1 MLFFARNL
9 TLIFTFLA
17 TTWAFAAAPQQRPNI
32 VLMMADDMGI
42 GDTSAYQD
50 FTGNS
55 DQDQLATPNMQRLAN
70 RGVRFTDAHTT
81 SSRCSPTRYGLLTGR
96 YPWRNRLKHW
106 VLFGVQGDPMIEP
119 DRPTIATLLQQN
131 HYRTGMFGKW
141 HVGLRYRNSNT
152 GPAAGWTDADLTQP
166 LFDTPVDHGF
176 DVAKFTSRSHGT
188 SGPSPN
194 GKKKNGPNQSV
205 GPGHIHGRETVG
217 ATGNGKEIAS
227 SGPHAY
233 VLEKLGGRH
242 LRHTLKFLRTHVE
255 TPKTSKDPFFVYYA
269 SNSNHGPHTPDSEI
283 ESVAVAGASRNQAGE
298 PMNTRSDYIYENDVV
313 LGLLMDYLAETNDP
327 RRPGHPLIE
336 NTIVIFT
343 SDNGAEIKNKYATG
357 PFRSHKGSVYEGGHR
372 VPFLVSWELGG
383 VGDGNST
390 TQGRTDGSLLCLQ
403 DMYATFAEILETDM
417 PDYTAGKKGG
427 EDSLS
432 VLPAWRGEEM
442 ISRPVFFNDHNE
454 AKDRAASAIRIDN
467 PLIDGSVKT
476 GKWKL
481 FLNARLLREGVAEP
495 TELYN
500 LSSDPMEAS
509 NLLQSPELQPL
520 VKTLNAMA
528 LQHRTTGGH
537 RFVPLASNQR
547 IALSWVDA
555 TAEANTTLV
564 DARNIFAKTEHAH
577 AAIEIVDA
585 NGSKVAV
592 KITGLDR
599 EDEIASGFS
608 INQRGLGLLGGRVE
622 QVDES
627 ESLVLS
633 FDRDVIVES
642 VSIVAGNGVCGGYY
656 QIQNRSPLAIY
667 CVDADI
673 DAHDQSGK
681 LSDIGLV
688 RANETLRLDSHPHYD
703 VETPGKWR
711 VRDLTFRLLDSASSK

>member
-1 MLFFARNL
+1 
-9 TLIFTFLA
+9 
-17 TTWAFAAAPQQRPNI
+17 
-32 VLMMADDMGI
+32 MMADDMGL

-50 FTGNS
+50 FTGNT
-55 DQDQLATPNMQRLAN
+55 DREHLATPNMQRLAN
-70 RGVRFTDAHTT
+70 RGVRFTDAHTP

-119 DRPTIATLLQQN
+119 DRPTIATLLQRH
-131 HYRTGMFGKW
+131 HYGTGMFGKW
-141 HVGLRYRNSNT
+141 HIGLRYRT
-152 GPAAGWTDADLTQP
+152 TDAGPADGWNDADLTQP
-166 LFDTPVDHGF
+166 LFDTPIDHGF

-188 SGPSPN
+188 SGPSPG
-194 GKKKNGPNQSV
+194 GKKKNGPDQSS
-205 GPGHIHGRETVG
+205 GPGHVHDRKVIG
-217 ATGNGKEIAS
+217 ATGNGKEIVS
-227 SGPHAY
+227 SGPNAY
-233 VLEKLGGRH
+233 ILEKLGGRH
-242 LRHTLKFLRTHVE
+242 LRHTLQFLRSHLEAPT
-255 TPKTSKDPFFVYYA
+255 TSKNPFFVYYA

-283 ESVAVAGASRNQAGE
+283 ESVAVAGAARNQAGE

-343 SDNGAEIKNKYATG
+343 SDNGAEIKNKFATG

-372 VPFLVSWELGG
+372 VPFLVSWALGG
-383 VGDGNST
+383 VGDGNPST
-390 TQGRTDGSLLCLQ
+390 TGRTDENLLCLQ
-403 DMYATFAEILETDM
+403 DTYATFAEILNTDM
-417 PDYTAGKKGG
+417 PDYAAGQKGG

-432 VLPAWRGEEM
+432 VLPAWRGEKM
-442 ISRPVFFNDHNE
+442 PSRPVIFNDHNE

-467 PLIDGSVKT
+467 PKVGGSIQT

-481 FLNARLLREGVAEP
+481 FFNARLLREGIAEP

-500 LSSDPMEAS
+500 LATDPKETANLIESD
-509 NLLQSPELQPL
+509 ELQPL
-520 VKTLNAMA
+520 VTKLRA
-528 LQHRTTGGH
+528 LAVQHRTTGGH
-537 RFVPLASNQR
+537 QLAELTSNQR
-547 IALSWVDA
+547 ISLSWVK
-555 TAEANTTLV
+555 TAPKANTTTI
-564 DARNIFAKTEHAH
+564 DARKMLDTANQADST
-577 AAIEIVDA
+577 IEVADA
-585 NGSKVAV
+585 TGAEVTV

-599 EDEIASGFS
+599 KEDIAPGFS

-627 ESLVLS
+627 ESLVFS
-633 FDRDVIVES
+633 FNRDVIVES
-642 VSIVAGNGVCGGYY
+642 ISIVAGNGVCGGYY

-673 DAHDQSGK
+673 DAQDQSGQ
-681 LSDIGLV
+681 LSDIGVV
-688 RANETLRLDSHPHYD
+688 RANETLRLNSHPHYD

-711 VRDLTFRLLDSASSK
+711 VRDITFRLLDASSPE